1 MNNGDG
7 VNGGKR
13 AASGHRL
20 VNEDFSVVVVA
31 ERYTAHNRFARRT
44 GSSCAHVFFSSLRPP
59 NSVVHTQHESSLY
72 NTSPS

>member
-13 AASGHRL
+13 EASGQSL
-20 VNEDFSVVVVA
+20 IIEDSSVAVVA
-31 ERYTAHNRFARRT
+31 ERYIARHRFARRT
-44 GSSCAHVFFSSLRPP
+44 GSSRAHVFFSSPRPP

>member
-13 AASGHRL
+13 AASVHRL
-20 VNEDFSVVVVA
+20 VIEDSFVVVVA
-31 ERYTAHNRFARRT
+31 ERYPARYRFARRT
-44 GSSCAHVFFSSLRPP
+44 GSSRAHVFFSSLRPP